1 MTRARAI
8 RRRIPLGARGFP
20 LRLLIPL
27 LALATLIPAPLAAQI
42 VIDEPPP
49 IFVDGARL
57 DSLNVDLNVRD
68 GAAVAQYRLDLS
80 NPGDVLAE
88 GRIVVPVP
96 PGSAVSD
103 LVLSGGP
110 ETLEGRILDSGDAAR
125 IYQDIVRRLIDPA
138 LLQSISDTLY
148 EVRAFPVPAGEER
161 SVSFRVTT
169 PLTAEGDQVLVS
181 VPWSRMSPRPAGAVV
196 NIDVDVSWE
205 VRAAVAPTY
214 SLASL
219 RDSDGNLALSW
230 ESDATWSPATDFTLY
245 LSGGEGLLSTQLLTY
260 RPVDED
266 GYFAL
271 LFAPE
276 TQPTARIDRDVILV
290 MDVSGSMEG
299 DKLAQA
305 KDAAQFILERLG
317 EGDRFGIVSFSRSV
331 TVFGEGLERAAQAGA
346 GIAHVD
352 ALLAGGGTNIAGA
365 LGTALELAGGQRP
378 TTVVFLTDGLAT
390 VGPED
395 AESILAIAQG
405 SAESRTQIFS
415 FGVGFDVDTI
425 LLDALAR
432 DFLGSSHYV
441 TPDERIDAEVGRLFE
456 RIATPILTDVEVSFD
471 GGDVSNLGPE
481 RLTGIFAGTQVLL
494 TGRYGRAGD
503 ATVTVRGET
512 SAGAESFRYEVTF
525 PERDFADPTVAQLW
539 AQQRVA
545 DLLTEL
551 RIEGARDSLIAEIV
565 AIATR
570 FGIVTPFTSYL
581 AEEPE
586 LAFSEEEAEES
597 VADQAAAAPASGE
610 QAVESASDLE
620 ALREGDL
627 RLGAELVRVVGDR
640 SFVFTNGAWT
650 ETGYDGERVEEHL
663 VGSEEFA
670 RLLAADPGLAAV
682 ATLGPV
688 VIARVDGSFVSIRW
702 PLADEVGEIVVPD
715 SIGAGVVSDPADDD
729 TADDGG
735 STEDAADDDGQT
747 EADDDAAKDPDTDDT
762 DDGANGDADADPGP
776 DADDAADAGDDRD
789 DPQPAPAT
797 LESDGGGGLST
808 GAWAGIVAALI
819 GGLIAAGAGLRL
831 VRRRSS

>member
-1 MTRARAI
+1 M
-8 RRRIPLGARGFP
+8 
-20 LRLLIPL
+20 
-27 LALATLIPAPLAAQI
+27 
-42 VIDEPPP
+42 
-49 IFVDGARL
+49 
-57 DSLNVDLNVRD
+57 
-68 GAAVAQYRLDLS
+68 
-80 NPGDVLAE
+80 
-88 GRIVVPVP
+88 
-96 PGSAVSD
+96 
-103 LVLSGGP
+103 
-110 ETLEGRILDSGDAAR
+110 
-125 IYQDIVRRLIDPA
+125 
-138 LLQSISDTLY
+138 
-148 EVRAFPVPAGEER
+148 
-161 SVSFRVTT
+161 
-169 PLTAEGDQVLVS
+169 
-181 VPWSRMSPRPAGAVV
+181 
-196 NIDVDVSWE
+196 
-205 VRAAVAPTY
+205 
-214 SLASL
+214 
-219 RDSDGNLALSW
+219 
-230 ESDATWSPATDFTLY
+230 
-245 LSGGEGLLSTQLLTY
+245 
-260 RPVDED
+260 
-266 GYFAL
+266 
-271 LFAPE
+271 
-276 TQPTARIDRDVILV
+276 
-290 MDVSGSMEG
+290 
-299 DKLAQA
+299 
-305 KDAAQFILERLG
+305 
-317 EGDRFGIVSFSRSV
+317 
-331 TVFGEGLERAAQAGA
+331 
-346 GIAHVD
+346 
-352 ALLAGGGTNIAGA
+352 
-365 LGTALELAGGQRP
+365 
-378 TTVVFLTDGLAT
+378 VFLTDGLAT